1 MKNAINIENL
11 SVHFQGIPLFDGF
24 SLAVPYGEKITIAGP
39 SGGGKSTLLR
49 CIMGFT
55 PVTKGIIRI
64 LDRELTAS
72 SIWQLRGKMAYV
84 AQEPELGAGTVRA
97 ALVRPFTYRI
107 NAGISYN
114 EEEALRLFSIFML
127 PASLMNKEMTM
138 FSGGEKQRAALVAAL
153 LLQRPLLLLDE
164 AASALDGV
172 SKEAVRK
179 YLCERTDL
187 TVLSISH
194 DIRDFSL
201 SETVVTIP
209 GETS

>member
-1 MKNAINIENL
+1 M
-11 SVHFQGIPLFDGF
+11 
-24 SLAVPYGEKITIAGP
+24 
-39 SGGGKSTLLR
+39 LR

-97 ALVRPFTYRI
+97 ALMRPFGYRI
-107 NAGISYN
+107 NADLSYD
-114 EEEALRLFSIFML
+114 EEEALRLFSMFRL
-127 PASLMNKEMTM
+127 PGSLLDKDIPLL
-138 FSGGEKQRAALVAAL
+138 SGDEKQRAALVAAL
-153 LLQRPLLLLDE
+153 LLQRPILLLDE

-172 SKEAVRK
+172 SKEAVRN

-187 TVLSISH
+187 TILSVSH

>member
-1 MKNAINIENL
+1 MKNAVLIDNL
-11 SVHFQGIPLFDGF
+11 SVHFQGTRLFDGF
-24 SLAVPYGEKITIAGP
+24 SLAVNCGEKITIAGP

-55 PVTKGIIRI
+55 PATKGIIRI
-64 LDRELTAS
+64 FDRELTAS

-97 ALVRPFTYRI
+97 ALMRPFGYRI
-107 NAGISYN
+107 NGDLSYD
-114 EEEALRLFSIFML
+114 EEEALRLFSIFRL
-127 PASLMNKEMTM
+127 PASLLDKDIPLL
-138 FSGGEKQRAALVAAL
+138 SGGEKQRVALVAAL
-153 LLQRPLLLLDE
+153 LLQRPILLLDE
-164 AASALDGV
+164 AASALDGA
-172 SKEAVRK
+172 SKEVVRT
-179 YLCERTDL
+179 YLCARTDL
-187 TVLSISH
+187 TILSVSH

>member
-1 MKNAINIENL
+1 MKNAVVIENL
-11 SVHFQGIPLFDGF
+11 SVHFQSKPLFDGF
-24 SLAVPYGEKITIAGP
+24 SLAVNCGDKITIAGP

-55 PVTKGIIRI
+55 PATKGSIRI

-84 AQEPELGAGTVRA
+84 AQEPELGVG
-97 ALVRPFTYRI
+97 LVRSALIRPFAYRI
-107 NAGISYN
+107 NADLSYD
-114 EEEALRLFSIFML
+114 EEEALRLFSVFRL
-127 PASLMNKEMTM
+127 SPSLLEKEITTL
-138 FSGGEKQRAALVAAL
+138 SGGEKQRVALVVAL
-153 LLQRPLLLLDE
+153 LLQRSILLLDE

-172 SKEAVRK
+172 SKEAVRT

-187 TVLSISH
+187 TILSVSH

-201 SETVVTIP
+201 SETIVNIR
-209 GETS
+209 GEGS